1 MLAAVQHLILI
12 HWLEMILYKH
22 GLKNERGCPP
32 VMGIIFDE
40 VSQWLIPRRRKVHI
54 AVFLLTVLMI
64 PGALTA
70 LQPID
75 MESYEMDSPELTA
88 QEIINEEFSNA
99 EIILGFMVSARDPQ
113 YIPPIDEWQSVP
125 LLSDG
130 TPDYSALP
138 SVQQMVAA
146 GDEWQGIDQP
156 TAGILNL
163 ELLREIDAKR
173 QLIESHPLAPALK
186 PFISDVTGLQTNGS
200 MSLPDHF
207 RGFMNGTSILT
218 QEALSPF
225 GVSIPAATNWSDC
238 GDLECLLFD
247 DVNLTQE
254 HIDLAS
260 SRMAE
265 VSQNYFLRWLSLDR
279 GFVADST
286 SNITGPIGG
295 QLSENGEWELH
306 QFGKGRW
313 SASATW
319 LLIQFDRGILEEMGW
334 ELTWKDSHQEKD
346 IEFSDEGVIIG
357 GYRVANGN
365 LVLNPPQYE
374 SETCK
379 EMTEAGAGCSTEWSY
394 MDLEGQ
400 LRSHDRTT
408 ITLLVGQGVNV
419 EVNRELQ
426 ESGGLI
432 LLMGLV
438 IAGLLF
444 ISLRRWSDV
453 LIVLFSLGAALL
465 WMQGLIGHFAAFTQ
479 MFGWTIIARSQFS
492 NLLPILVLALGI
504 DDSLHALHR
513 YKEERNAGKSA
524 ESAAT
529 TTLSRVGRA
538 IMLTSLTTM
547 AAFAANLFSD
557 IAALRSF
564 GIEAALG
571 IFAAFLLTGIWVPL
585 IRLSLDEWLEKRGVD
600 TNTVNSHKNKSTEKI
615 LKMVASGSGVRKNAV
630 VIAFLALLVTIPAA
644 VGMTNLEGDFAVE
657 DFLDES
663 SDFAFGVNELTIR
676 FADEGEPAVL
686 LLEGDVADPAVFA
699 AIDEFR
705 SEMNIHAENVPD
717 KITRQPD
724 GNIDILA
731 LDEMLYYAQA
741 SMRYN
746 TTPFEQAGWLVEEDG
761 HGMNC
766 SSSGSN
772 DIADF
777 DDRDCLIFFYGYSYL
792 YGVPGAGPIPSIPAS
807 IVRLYISP
815 TVELNSTQPWLDING
830 QPAQYQRMLM
840 RFGITSPEDFPS
852 MKGGMEE
859 LWRDLSVFT
868 DLSSGTYHSAGE
880 KVDDKPLTWV
890 MPSERPITRY
900 VASTAMQNE
909 MQSSLLLGS
918 LFVFITLTIGFKSPK
933 QATVT
938 LVPILLVVVWLYGL
952 MYAAGASLNIV
963 TVTIATISLG
973 VGIDYCIHVTEKYRE
988 GREKGDS
995 HHAALIGV
1003 GGACGLALV
1012 GSAASDIAGFLV
1024 IALSPM
1030 GLFSNFGIYSAA
1042 MIALSLIASLVL
1054 TTAALGLIASSQA
1067 NISES
1072 E

>member
-1 MLAAVQHLILI
+1 
-12 HWLEMILYKH
+12 
-22 GLKNERGCPP
+22 
-32 VMGIIFDE
+32 
-40 VSQWLIPRRRKVHI
+40 
-54 AVFLLTVLMI
+54 
-64 PGALTA
+64 
-70 LQPID
+70 
-75 MESYEMDSPELTA
+75 
-88 QEIINEEFSNA
+88 
-99 EIILGFMVSARDPQ
+99 
-113 YIPPIDEWQSVP
+113 
-125 LLSDG
+125 
-130 TPDYSALP
+130 
-138 SVQQMVAA
+138 
-146 GDEWQGIDQP
+146 
-156 TAGILNL
+156 
-163 ELLREIDAKR
+163 
-173 QLIESHPLAPALK
+173 
-186 PFISDVTGLQTNGS
+186 
-200 MSLPDHF
+200 
-207 RGFMNGTSILT
+207 
-218 QEALSPF
+218 
-225 GVSIPAATNWSDC
+225 
-238 GDLECLLFD
+238 
-247 DVNLTQE
+247 
-254 HIDLAS
+254 
-260 SRMAE
+260 
-265 VSQNYFLRWLSLDR
+265 
-279 GFVADST
+279 
-286 SNITGPIGG
+286 
-295 QLSENGEWELH
+295 
-306 QFGKGRW
+306 
-313 SASATW
+313 
-319 LLIQFDRGILEEMGW
+319 
-334 ELTWKDSHQEKD
+334 
-346 IEFSDEGVIIG
+346 
-357 GYRVANGN
+357 
-365 LVLNPPQYE
+365 
-374 SETCK
+374 
-379 EMTEAGAGCSTEWSY
+379 
-394 MDLEGQ
+394 LEGQ

-408 ITLLVGQGVNV
+408 ITLLVGPGVNV

-438 IAGLLF
+438 ITGLLF
-444 ISLRRWSDV
+444 FSLRRWSDV

-513 YKEERNAGKSA
+513 YKEERKAGKSA

-529 TTLSRVGRA
+529 ITLSRVGRA

-571 IFAAFLLTGIWVPL
+571 IFAAFLLTGIWAPL

-600 TNTVNSHKNKSTEKI
+600 TSNLYSHKNKSTEKV
-615 LKMVASGSGVRKNAV
+615 LKSVAAGSGVRKNAV
-630 VIAFLALLVTIPAA
+630 IIAFLALLVTIPAA
-644 VGMTNLEGDFAVE
+644 IGMANLEGDFAVE
-657 DFLDES
+657 DFLDED
-663 SDFAFGVNELTIR
+663 SDFAYGVNEITVR

-686 LLEGDVADPAVFA
+686 LIEGDVADPSVFA

-705 SEMNIHAENVPD
+705 NVMNTHADDVPD

-731 LDEMLYYAQA
+731 LDEMLYFAQA

-746 TTPFEQAGWLVEEDG
+746 STPFEQAGWLLGEDG

-766 SSSGSN
+766 NSTEGN
-772 DIADF
+772 NIADF

-792 YGVPGAGPIPSIPAS
+792 FGVPGAGPIPSIPAS

-815 TVELNSTQPWLDING
+815 TVELDTTQPWLDING
-830 QPAQYQRMLM
+830 QPAQYQRMLI

-852 MKGGMEE
+852 MEGGMEE

-868 DLSSGTYHSAGE
+868 NLSSGTYQSAGE
-880 KVDDKPLTWV
+880 KVEDKPLTWV

-900 VASTAMQNE
+900 IASTAMQNE

-918 LFVFITLTIGFKSPK
+918 LFVFTTLTIGFKSPK

-938 LVPILLVVVWLYGL
+938 LVPILLVVVWLYGI

-973 VGIDYCIHVTEKYRE
+973 VGIDYCIHVTERYRE
-988 GREKGDS
+988 GREKGES
-995 HHAALIGV
+995 HHNALIGV

-1042 MIALSLIASLVL
+1042 MIALSLIASLIL
-1054 TTAALGLIASSQA
+1054 TTASLGLVAKHQ
-1067 NISES
+1067 NNMKES

>member
-1 MLAAVQHLILI
+1 MMQ
-12 HWLEMILYKH
+12 
-22 GLKNERGCPP
+22 
-32 VMGIIFDE
+32 D
-40 VSQWLIPRRRKVHI
+40 
-54 AVFLLTVLMI
+54 
-64 PGALTA
+64 
-70 LQPID
+70 
-75 MESYEMDSPELTA
+75 
-88 QEIINEEFSNA
+88 
-99 EIILGFMVSARDPQ
+99 
-113 YIPPIDEWQSVP
+113 
-125 LLSDG
+125 
-130 TPDYSALP
+130 
-138 SVQQMVAA
+138 
-146 GDEWQGIDQP
+146 
-156 TAGILNL
+156 
-163 ELLREIDAKR
+163 
-173 QLIESHPLAPALK
+173 
-186 PFISDVTGLQTNGS
+186 
-200 MSLPDHF
+200 
-207 RGFMNGTSILT
+207 
-218 QEALSPF
+218 
-225 GVSIPAATNWSDC
+225 
-238 GDLECLLFD
+238 
-247 DVNLTQE
+247 
-254 HIDLAS
+254 
-260 SRMAE
+260 
-265 VSQNYFLRWLSLDR
+265 
-279 GFVADST
+279 
-286 SNITGPIGG
+286 
-295 QLSENGEWELH
+295 
-306 QFGKGRW
+306 
-313 SASATW
+313 
-319 LLIQFDRGILEEMGW
+319 
-334 ELTWKDSHQEKD
+334 
-346 IEFSDEGVIIG
+346 
-357 GYRVANGN
+357 
-365 LVLNPPQYE
+365 
-374 SETCK
+374 
-379 EMTEAGAGCSTEWSY
+379 GAGCSTEWSY

-438 IAGLLF
+438 ITGLLF
-444 ISLRRWSDV
+444 FSLRRWSDV

-513 YKEERNAGKSA
+513 YKEERKAGKSA

-529 TTLSRVGRA
+529 ITLSRVGRA

-571 IFAAFLLTGIWVPL
+571 IFAAFLLTGIWAPL

-600 TNTVNSHKNKSTEKI
+600 TSNLYSHKNKSTEKV
-615 LKMVASGSGVRKNAV
+615 LKSVAAGSGVRKNAV
-630 VIAFLALLVTIPAA
+630 IIAFLALLVTIPAA
-644 VGMTNLEGDFAVE
+644 IGMANLEGDFAVE
-657 DFLDES
+657 DFLDED
-663 SDFAFGVNELTIR
+663 SDFAYGVNEITVR

-686 LLEGDVADPAVFA
+686 LIEGDVADPSVFA

-705 SEMNIHAENVPD
+705 NVMNTHADDVPD

-731 LDEMLYYAQA
+731 LDEMLYFAQA

-746 TTPFEQAGWLVEEDG
+746 STPFEQAGWLLGEDG

-766 SSSGSN
+766 NSTEGN
-772 DIADF
+772 NIADF

-792 YGVPGAGPIPSIPAS
+792 FGVPGAGPIPSIPAS

-815 TVELNSTQPWLDING
+815 TVELDTTQPWLDING
-830 QPAQYQRMLM
+830 QPAQYQRMLI

-852 MKGGMEE
+852 MEGGMEE

-868 DLSSGTYHSAGE
+868 NLSSGTYQSAGE
-880 KVDDKPLTWV
+880 KVEDKPLTWV

-900 VASTAMQNE
+900 IASTAMQNE

-918 LFVFITLTIGFKSPK
+918 LFVFTTLTIGFKSPK

-938 LVPILLVVVWLYGL
+938 LVPILLVVVWLYGI

-973 VGIDYCIHVTEKYRE
+973 VGIDYCIHVTERYRE
-988 GREKGDS
+988 GREKGES
-995 HHAALIGV
+995 HHNALIGV

-1042 MIALSLIASLVL
+1042 MIALSLIASLIL
-1054 TTAALGLIASSQA
+1054 TTASLGLIAKHQS
-1067 NISES
+1067 NVSES

>member
-1 MLAAVQHLILI
+1 
-12 HWLEMILYKH
+12 
-22 GLKNERGCPP
+22 
-32 VMGIIFDE
+32 MGITFDE
-40 VSQWLIPRRRKVHI
+40 VSQWLIPRRRKVHV
-54 AVFLLTVLMI
+54 AVFLLTILMI

-125 LLSDG
+125 LLPDG
-130 TPDYSALP
+130 TPDYSAIP
-138 SVQQMVAA
+138 PVQQMVAA
-146 GDEWQGIDQP
+146 GDEWRGIDRP

-173 QLIESHPLAPALK
+173 QVIENHPLAPALK

-218 QEALSPF
+218 QDALSPL
-225 GVSIPAATNWSDC
+225 GVPIPAVTNWSDC
-238 GDLECLLFD
+238 GELECLLFD
-247 DVNLTQE
+247 DANLTQE

-260 SRMAE
+260 ARMAE

-279 GFVADST
+279 GFVADSS

-295 QLSENGEWELH
+295 QLSENGEWESH
-306 QFGKGRW
+306 YYGQGRW

-319 LLIQFDRGILEEMGW
+319 LLVQFDRGILEEMGW
-334 ELTWKDSHQEKD
+334 ELTWKDAYQEKG

-365 LVLNPPQYE
+365 LVLNPPQYD

-379 EMTEAGAGCSTEWSY
+379 EMAEAGAGCSTEWSY

-513 YKEERNAGKSA
+513 YKEERKNGRSA

-529 TTLSRVGRA
+529 ITLKRVGRA

-571 IFAAFLLTGIWVPL
+571 IFAAFLLTGIWAPL
-585 IRLSLDEWLEKRGVD
+585 IRLSLDEWLEKRGID
-600 TNTVNSHKNKSTEKI
+600 TSTANSRNNKPTEKALRLI
-615 LKMVASGSGVRKNAV
+615 ASGSGVRKNAV

-644 VGMTNLEGDFAVE
+644 VGMNNLEGDFAVE

-663 SDFAFGVNELTIR
+663 SDFAYGVNEITVR

-686 LLEGDVADPAVFA
+686 LIEGDVADPLVFA

-705 SEMNIHAENVPD
+705 SEMNIHAEDIPD

-766 SSSGSN
+766 SSGTNS

-815 TVELNSTQPWLDING
+815 TVELNQTQPWLDIDG
-830 QPAQYQRMLM
+830 QPAQYQRMLI

-868 DLSSGTYHSAGE
+868 NLSSGTYQSAGE

-900 VASTAMQNE
+900 IASTAMQNE

-938 LVPILLVVVWLYGL
+938 LVPILLVVVWLYGI
-952 MYAAGASLNIV
+952 MYATGASLNIV

-973 VGIDYCIHVTEKYRE
+973 VGIDYCIHVTERYRE
-988 GREKGDS
+988 GRERGDS

-1030 GLFSNFGIYSAA
+1030 GLFSNFGTYSAA

-1054 TTAALGLIASSQA
+1054 TTASLGLIVSRQA